1 VNKKGEKMIYISV
14 ALGIEAKPII
24 KYFNL
29 KRDNSIKKLQVFK
42 NERVTLI
49 ITGVG
54 ILKSAIALTYILSQS
69 EIDEDDI
76 FLNIG
81 ICGAKSEKYSI
92 GDIVLCN
99 KIINSELEKSYYPDM
114 VFNHSFKE
122 GSLESFNTPVYCGD
136 EVVGD
141 LVDMEGAG
149 LFEAT
154 TYFFQS
160 YQLNFIKIV
169 SDYLDREVEQN
180 QVEELILKSLP
191 QIDSWLI
198 EREKFKVEKEIDFSL
213 EEKYLIEELI
223 KKARF
228 TATMENELKNLL
240 LYYKLQGKNING
252 ILEKYRDV
260 EIKDKRDS
268 KKILEEIKEIR

>member
-1 VNKKGEKMIYISV
+1 LNKKGEKMIYISV

-114 VFNHSFKE
+114 VFNHYFKE

-169 SDYLDREVEQN
+169 SDYLDREVEKN

-191 QIDSWLI
+191 QIDNWLV

-213 EEKYLIEELI
+213 EEKNMIEELI

-240 LYYKLQGKNING
+240 LYYKLQGKNTNR

>member
-1 VNKKGEKMIYISV
+1 MIYISV

-122 GSLESFNTPVYCGD
+122 GSLESFNIPVYCGD

-169 SDYLDREVEQN
+169 SDYLDREVEKN

-191 QIDSWLI
+191 QIDNWLV

-213 EEKYLIEELI
+213 EEKNMIEELI

-240 LYYKLQGKNING
+240 LYYKLQGKNTNR

-260 EIKDKRDS
+260 EIKDKRNS
-268 KKILEEIKEIR
+268 KKILEEIKEVR

>member
-1 VNKKGEKMIYISV
+1 MIYISV

-99 KIINSELEKSYYPDM
+99 KIINSELKKNYYPDM

-122 GSLESFNTPVYCGD
+122 GSLESFNAPVYCGD

-154 TYFFQS
+154 TYFFQN

-191 QIDSWLI
+191 QIDGWLI
-198 EREKFKVEKEIDFSL
+198 EREKFKIEKEIDFSL

-223 KKARF
+223 KNARF
-228 TATMENELKNLL
+228 TATMENELKSLL

-260 EIKDKRDS
+260 EIKDKRNS
-268 KKILEEIKEIR
+268 KKILEEIKEVR

>member
-1 VNKKGEKMIYISV
+1 LNKKGEKMIYISV

>member
-1 VNKKGEKMIYISV
+1 MIYISV

-81 ICGAKSEKYSI
+81 ICGAKREKYSI

-122 GSLESFNTPVYCGD
+122 GSLESFNTPVYCED

-191 QIDSWLI
+191 QIDNWLI
-198 EREKFKVEKEIDFSL
+198 EREKFKVEKEMDFTL
-213 EEKYLIEELI
+213 EEKNMVEELI
-223 KKARF
+223 KNARF
-228 TATMENELKNLL
+228 TATMENELKSLL
-240 LYYKLQGKNING
+240 LYYKLQGKNINE

>member
-114 VFNHSFKE
+114 VFNHYFKE

-169 SDYLDREVEQN
+169 SDYLDREVEKN

-191 QIDSWLI
+191 QIDNWLV

-213 EEKYLIEELI
+213 EEKNMIEELI

-240 LYYKLQGKNING
+240 LYYKLQGKNTNR

>member
-1 VNKKGEKMIYISV
+1 MIYISV

-49 ITGVG
+49 ITGVR

-99 KIINSELEKSYYPDM
+99 KIINLELEKSYYPDM

-122 GSLESFNTPVYCGD
+122 GSLESFNTPVYCED

-223 KKARF
+223 KKVRF

-252 ILEKYRDV
+252 ILEKYRDI

>member
-260 EIKDKRDS
+260 EIKDKRNS
-268 KKILEEIKEIR
+268 KKILEEIKEVR

>member
-1 VNKKGEKMIYISV
+1 MIYISV

-122 GSLESFNTPVYCGD
+122 GSLESFNIPVYCGD

-260 EIKDKRDS
+260 EIKDKRSS
-268 KKILEEIKEIR
+268 KKILEEIKEVR

>member
-1 VNKKGEKMIYISV
+1 LNKKGEKMIYISV

-260 EIKDKRDS
+260 EIKDKRNS
-268 KKILEEIKEIR
+268 KKILEEIKEVR

>member
-1 VNKKGEKMIYISV
+1 MIYISV

-169 SDYLDREVEQN
+169 SDYLDREVEKN

-191 QIDSWLI
+191 QIDNWLV

-213 EEKYLIEELI
+213 EEKNMIEELI

-228 TATMENELKNLL
+228 TATMEDELKNLL
-240 LYYKLQGKNING
+240 LYYKLQGKNTNR

>member
-1 VNKKGEKMIYISV
+1 LNKKGEKMIYISV

-260 EIKDKRDS
+260 EIKDKRNS
-268 KKILEEIKEIR
+268 KKILEEINEVR

>member
-1 VNKKGEKMIYISV
+1 LNKKGEKMIYISV

-54 ILKSAIALTYILSQS
+54 ILKSAIALTYILSKS

-99 KIINSELEKSYYPDM
+99 KIINSELKKNYYPDM
-114 VFNHSFKE
+114 VFNHYFKE

-213 EEKYLIEELI
+213 EEKNMVEEFI
-223 KKARF
+223 KNTRF

-252 ILEKYRDV
+252 ILEKYKDV
-260 EIKDKRDS
+260 EIKDKKDS